1 MDRVA
6 FIAAF
11 RPLERRFDACLAE
24 IHKLGAENIN
34 RLGQDVM
41 DEIKA
46 VHSRFMEM
54 TLDDIDMKKEVYDKL
69 SDNDTETFAGQW
81 NRVVD
86 FVYIYEDM
94 FGRDP
99 DTLRE
104 IEEWEEKQAENN
116 GDYADQDD
124 IDFDEDMIY
133 DTINNAV

>member
-1 MDRVA
+1 MNRAA

-24 IHKLGAENIN
+24 IHRVGAENVN
-34 RLGQDVM
+34 RIGQDVM
-41 DEIKA
+41 DEIEA
-46 VHSRFMEM
+46 VHNRFMEI

-69 SDNDTETFAGQW
+69 TDSDTESFAGQW

-99 DTLRE
+99 DMLRE
-104 IEEWEEKQAENN
+104 IEEWEAKQAGNS
-116 GDYADQDD
+116 GDYADPYD
-124 IDFDEDMIY
+124 IDIDEDMFCEK
-133 DTINNAV
+133 INDAV